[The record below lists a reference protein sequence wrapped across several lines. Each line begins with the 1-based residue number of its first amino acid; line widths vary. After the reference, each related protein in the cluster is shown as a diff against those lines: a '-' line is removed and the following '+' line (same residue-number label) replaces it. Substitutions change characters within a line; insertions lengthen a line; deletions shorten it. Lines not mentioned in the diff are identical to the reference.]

1 MHLLLQTGKYIIV
14 SSFKDLEHK
23 KQTGVTKHN
32 IIVYTVH
39 GERSE
44 QALQSLRSF
53 RFYFS
58 KKEEWWKGL
67 CEIERE
73 IKKERGGN
81 VEGKEEATMNFTL
94 RVAHSVISAV
104 PLIHPDR

>member
-1 MHLLLQTGKYIIV
+1 MHLLLQTGKYIII

-32 IIVYTVH
+32 SVQ
-39 GERSE
+39 GERSA

-81 VEGKEEATMNFTL
+81 VEGKEGATMNFTL

-104 PLIHPDR
+104 P